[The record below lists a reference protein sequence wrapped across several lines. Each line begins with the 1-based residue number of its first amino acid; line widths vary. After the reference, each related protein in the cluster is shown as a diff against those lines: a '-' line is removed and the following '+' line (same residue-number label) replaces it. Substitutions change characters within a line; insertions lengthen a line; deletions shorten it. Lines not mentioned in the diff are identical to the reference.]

1 MTERFTFTEEITED
15 IISSYKANPTRETVQ
30 ALATKYGR
38 SLRSIVGKLSRE
50 HAYQKQEY
58 KTKTGTKPVKKEELV
73 RLIEKLCEVADT
85 SFEGLETA
93 PKHVLFTLFYNLGGG
108 DSML

>member
-1 MTERFTFTEEITED
+1 MTEKFTFTPEITED
-15 IISSYKANPTRETVQ
+15 ILTTYKANPCRETVD
-30 ALATKYGR
+30 ALAAKYNR
-38 SLRSIVGKLSRE
+38 SVRSIVGKLSRE
-50 HAYQKQEY
+50 HAYEKQAY
-58 KTKTGTKPVKKEELV
+58 LTKSGTKPVKKEQLV

-93 PKHVLFTLFYNLGGG
+93 PKQVLFTIFYNLGGG